1 MRVSAGDLCA
11 YTEETSAASA
21 EGCDWPRSCWPQSVS
36 PTLHLRQQTQLTLLC
51 SVGTFFPVLLAAGQ
65 LERVVTPP
73 CINLAPTGAPS
84 SSPSIATQPASAR
97 SSSGGGSKQHRG
109 GSATK
114 GGRGPGSKGGVG
126 MKSCESFVVSPVA
139 DTPLV
144 AFLGDN
150 GHIGLVSLVSR
161 TSVGSLKMN
170 GSARAAAF
178 GHDGNTLVTAGGWVC
193 GVVGL
198 GCPRPVCRNGGEGCF
213 WA

>member
-1 MRVSAGDLCA
+1 M
-11 YTEETSAASA
+11 
-21 EGCDWPRSCWPQSVS
+21 
-36 PTLHLRQQTQLTLLC
+36 
-51 SVGTFFPVLLAAGQ
+51 
-65 LERVVTPP
+65 TPP

-84 SSPSIATQPASAR
+84 SSPSITTQPASAR
-97 SSSGGGSKQHRG
+97 SGGGGKQHRG

-150 GHIGLVSLVSR
+150 GHIGLVSLGSR

-178 GHDGNTLVTAGGWVC
+178 GHDGNTLVTAGGC
-193 GVVGL
+193 VGCWDWTAHCL
-198 GCPRPVCRNGGEGCF
+198 CAGMEGEGCF
-213 WA
+213 RA